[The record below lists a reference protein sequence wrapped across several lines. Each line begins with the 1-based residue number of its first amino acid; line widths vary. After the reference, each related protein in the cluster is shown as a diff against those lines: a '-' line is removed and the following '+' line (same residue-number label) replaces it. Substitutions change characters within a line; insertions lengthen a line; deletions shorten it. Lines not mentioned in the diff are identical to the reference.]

1 MSGED
6 SAGGAQAASL
16 RLVKLIHTVVWVF
29 FVGCIAAIPLFA
41 WARRYDRA
49 LIAIGLV
56 SVEVVVLA
64 LNRWTCPL
72 TPVAARYTDDRAP
85 NFDIY
90 LPRRIAQYNKEIFG
104 SLFIGGVAV
113 TLARWLG
120 WL

>member
-1 MSGED
+1 MPGEEP
-6 SAGGAQAASL
+6 AGRVRT
-16 RLVKLIHTVVWVF
+16 RLHLIRLLHTAVWVF

-72 TPVAARYTDDRAP
+72 TPVAARFTADRAP

-104 SLFIGGVAV
+104 SLFLGGVAM